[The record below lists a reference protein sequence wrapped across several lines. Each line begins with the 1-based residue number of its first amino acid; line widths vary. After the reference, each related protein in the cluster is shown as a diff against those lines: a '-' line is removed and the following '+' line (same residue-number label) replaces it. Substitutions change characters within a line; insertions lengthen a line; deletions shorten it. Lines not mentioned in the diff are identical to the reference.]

1 MASNE
6 RSLRLKIPLL
16 KCSIQMQ
23 TTEQFFSVA
32 GAGRATPELPAA
44 RDVTT
49 DQAEAAM
56 TLTGN
61 PENTGNS
68 TKGPQVFEPAR
79 NAPWRYASAMA
90 FGISDSEST
99 TSA

>member
-1 MASNE
+1 
-6 RSLRLKIPLL
+6 
-16 KCSIQMQ
+16 MQ

-44 RDVTT
+44 RNVPTT
-49 DQAEAAM
+49 QENPEIP
-56 TLTGN
+56 LTGN
-61 PENTGNS
+61 PENKGNS

-79 NAPWRYASAMA
+79 NAPWRYASAIA